1 MYKQEVEQVARIFN
15 YQNVA
20 YQVIKDLIL
29 KSDLVP
35 DQKVS
40 KKDLTQLLGIGD
52 TPVREAIIQLRE
64 EGLLRVVPQS
74 GTFVSKINL
83 QEVKEARFVRQNIER
98 LVVEEA
104 FDKIKANEIQE
115 LENKVTIQQAYK
127 VTMQHDYMDTGN
139 HDIFFK
145 LDEEFHEFFYQIA
158 NKRHVWEWMQMLNIS
173 LNRYRYLRIELK
185 DLSWDGIIEEHENIV
200 TLIKEGKK
208 KELGEQIVAHL
219 DMFDKDVDI
228 VINAFPEYFDL
239 EGE

>member
-1 MYKQEVEQVARIFN
+1 MFN

-29 KSDLVP
+29 KSDLIP

-40 KKDLTQLLGIGD
+40 KRDLTRMIGIGD
-52 TPVREAIIQLRE
+52 TPVREAILQLRE

-74 GTFVSKINL
+74 GTFVSKISL

-104 FDKIKANEIQE
+104 LDNITPREIQE
-115 LENKVTIQQAYK
+115 LENKVTIQQAYQ

-158 NKRHVWEWMQMLNIS
+158 NKKYVWEWMQSLNIP

-185 DLSWDGIIEEHENIV
+185 ELSWDNIIEEHENIV
-200 TLIKEGKK
+200 RLIKEGKRN
-208 KELGEQIVAHL
+208 ELGEQVVQHL
-219 DMFDKDVDI
+219 DTLDHDMEI
-228 VINAFPEYFDL
+228 VIQAFPEYFDL
-239 EGE
+239 EES

>member
-1 MYKQEVEQVARIFN
+1 MSRMFN
-15 YQNVA
+15 YQNAA

-29 KSDLVP
+29 KSDLIP

-40 KKDLTQLLGIGD
+40 KKDLTKMIGIGD

-74 GTFVSKINL
+74 GTFVSKISL

-104 FDKIKANEIQE
+104 FEKITPREIQE

-127 VTMQHDYMDTGN
+127 VTMQHDYIDPGN

-145 LDEEFHEFFYQIA
+145 LDEEFHEFFYQLA
-158 NKRHVWEWMQMLNIS
+158 NKKYVWEWMQSLNIS

-185 DLSWDGIIEEHENIV
+185 DLSWDNIIDEHENIV
-200 TLIKEGKK
+200 RLIKEGKK
-208 KELGEQIVAHL
+208 KELGEQVVSHL
-219 DMFDKDVDI
+219 DMLDKDLEI
-228 VINAFPEYFDL
+228 VIEAFPEYFDL
-239 EGE
+239 DKN